1 MAPVNDLPGKYALNG
16 EVFDPLGLANMFD
29 VKWLREA
36 EVKHGR
42 ICMLAW
48 TGYVAVDLGLKLPG
62 ETLNS
67 FKAHDAHLGDFGGA
81 MGQIAFFIG
90 LMEVLVSVPAIN
102 YTMNGGDRE
111 PGDYAL
117 DPLGF
122 LDGATPEAKAEMQ
135 IKELKNGRL
144 AMLAFSAVVTQS
156 AMGHPDF
163 PYGLIREKRT
173 GFSGV
178 DWLRGTL
185 DDAVVQISH
194 ESHGGAVASS
204 RSDEDQQC
212 GS

>member
-1 MAPVNDLPGKYALNG
+1 MARSSIIMAPVNDLPGKYALNG

-163 PYGLIREKRT
+163 PYGLM
-173 GFSGV
+173 S
-178 DWLRGTL
+178 
-185 DDAVVQISH
+185 
-194 ESHGGAVASS
+194 
-204 RSDEDQQC
+204 
-212 GS
+212 